1 MPLQVPLVQSLVYF
15 LAYCCKNLSY
25 CHCNVVTL
33 VVVVILV
40 VADVDFSEA
49 VVVTSVIS
57 ELVSNWCE
65 VSDQVIG
72 LD

>member
-1 MPLQVPLVQSLVYF
+1 MALVQSLVYF
-15 LAYCCKNLSY
+15 LAYCCKYLCC
-25 CHCNVVTL
+25 CHCNVVIL
-33 VVVVILV
+33 VVVGILV

-65 VSDQVIG
+65 VSDQAIG
-72 LD
+72 LG